1 MKNLGKPIKPHTVIL
16 LLTPLTG
23 TGAGFAVL
31 WKEEHQGN
39 AIYNPE
45 NVCTSEIMG
54 GGGITYTDSKS
65 R

>member
-1 MKNLGKPIKPHTVIL
+1 MKNLGKPIKPHKVIL

-23 TGAGFAVL
+23 TEAGFAVL

-45 NVCTSEIMG
+45 NVCISASEIMG
-54 GGGITYTDSKS
+54 WGVTYTDS
-65 R
+65 